1 MAFTYNSALPTDKD
15 KVRLLCTDTDVAG
28 GADAQFFQD
37 TEIEYF
43 LTLMSNNVLRAAAM
57 ALLTIA
63 AQEVLLMKRIKLLDL
78 QTDGPAEA
86 EALRQLALTYQEK
99 ADLVEDAEVG
109 GVFDYAE
116 MVLDPFTARERLDK
130 EALRSG

>member
-1 MAFTYNSALPTDKD
+1 MAFTYDSALPTNKD

-37 TEIEYF
+37 SEIEYF
-43 LTLMSNNVLRAAAM
+43 LTLMSSNCLRAAAM

-63 AQEVLLMKRIKLLDL
+63 AQEVLLMKRIRLLDL

-109 GVFDYAE
+109 GAFDYAE
-116 MVLDPFTARERLDK
+116 MVVDEFTARERLNK